1 MDLAGVFFLCLLAMV
16 FILPLASI
24 IWLIVAYIRYK
35 KAEKGEILEY
45 EVRKTQW
52 RCALWVFL
60 GLFWCIGLV
69 CLIAIIDWI
78 D

>member
-1 MDLAGVFFLCLLAMV
+1 MDLGGIFFLCLLAMA

-24 IWLIVAYIRYK
+24 IWLIVSFVRYK
-35 KAEKGEILEY
+35 KVEKEEILKY

>member
-1 MDLAGVFFLCLLAMV
+1 MDLGGIFFLCLLAMA

-24 IWLIVAYIRYK
+24 LWLIVSFIRCN
-35 KAEKGEILEY
+35 KAKSVLEY

-60 GLFWCIGLV
+60 GLFLWIGLNLFIV
-69 CLIAIIDWI
+69 A
-78 D
+78 

>member
-1 MDLAGVFFLCLLAMV
+1 MDLGGIFFLCLLAMV

-24 IWLIVAYIRYK
+24 LWLIVSFVRYK
-35 KAEKGEILEY
+35 KAKSVLEY

-60 GLFWCIGLV
+60 GLFWCAGLF
-69 CLIAIIDWI
+69 CLICLLDWI

>member
-1 MDLAGVFFLCLLAMV
+1 MDLGGIFFLCLLAIV

-24 IWLIVAYIRYK
+24 IWLIVSFVRYK
-35 KAEKGEILEY
+35 KAKSVLEY